1 MSPTADNL
9 WSPERDQLLKDLW
22 ADGGMS
28 MTGIAKIME
37 VSRGAVAGRK
47 NRLGLPKRAVP
58 KNLERPKQRPI
69 RTAPASRPDR
79 RPYEL
84 RNDPPPR
91 GRCPWIEGDPRG
103 DPANAFYC
111 CEEVMTSA
119 TGERSIY
126 CVEHHGKA
134 YLTQQQAAARARR
147 IKRRLKRGKST
158 IGM

>member
-9 WSPERDQLLKDLW
+9 WTPERDQLLKDLW
-22 ADGGMS
+22 ADARMS
-28 MTGIAKIME
+28 ITEIARIMD
-37 VSRGAVAGRK
+37 VSRGAIAGRK
-47 NRLGLPKRAVP
+47 NRLGLPKRVVP
-58 KNLERPKQRPI
+58 KNLQKPKQGPI
-69 RTAPASRPDR
+69 RTAPAARPDR

-111 CEEVMTSA
+111 CEEVMTTS
-119 TGERSIY
+119 TGARSTY
-126 CVEHHGKA
+126 CVEHHGRA

-147 IKRRLKRGKST
+147 IKSRLKRGKST

>member
-1 MSPTADNL
+1 MSPTAGNL

-28 MTGIAKIME
+28 MTEIAKIME

-58 KNLERPKQRPI
+58 KNLERPQRPI
-69 RTAPASRPDR
+69 RTAPAPRRDR

-91 GRCPWIEGDPRG
+91 GRCPWIEGDPRE

-111 CEEVMTSA
+111 GEEVMTSA
-119 TGERSIY
+119 SGERSIY
-126 CVEHHGKA
+126 CAKHHGHA
-134 YLTQQQAAARARR
+134 YLTERQAAARARR
-147 IKRRLKRGKST
+147 IKARLKRGEST